1 MTISALSTAVSG
13 LQASAQQLRQSAQ
26 NVVNINSDN
35 FQGWD
40 VRIVTQVSAGQAVG
54 LNTKTAPVDETSYVR
69 EYVVQFSAKV
79 AYAANARVISS
90 VEESLG
96 ALSDISA

>member
-13 LQASAQQLRQSAQ
+13 LQASAQQFRQSAH

-35 FQGWD
+35 FQAHD
-40 VRIVTQVSAGQAVG
+40 VRTVTQVSAGQAADVT
-54 LNTKTAPVDETSYVR
+54 TKTVPVDETSYVR
-69 EYVVQFSAKV
+69 EFVVQSSAKV

-96 ALSDISA
+96 ALLDISA